1 MKNYNY
7 FIYKMVNLKF
17 IKTLEED
24 RLKINELEAIPSPQH
39 QDVEDLCYD
48 ITRILWWQIEN
59 DMLNLHDRED
69 EMYFFSFVD
78 LLFRFHD
85 IIGFDENEIYRD
97 DKYELPFEII
107 LPEATNDVVV
117 LVKYNVSP
125 VLNIFLINSSTFK
138 IILRFDIITIDCG

>member
-7 FIYKMVNLKF
+7 FIYKMVNNKF
-17 IKTLEED
+17 IKTLEKD

-107 LPEATNDVVV
+107 YDIYDWLNEHDEYTAQVDELKHMIIKRYSENSEMYDYI
-117 LVKYNVSP
+117 YN
-125 VLNIFLINSSTFK
+125 
-138 IILRFDIITIDCG
+138 

>member
-1 MKNYNY
+1 
-7 FIYKMVNLKF
+7 MVNNKF
-17 IKTLEED
+17 IKTLEKD

-107 LPEATNDVVV
+107 YDIYDWLNEHDEYTAQVDELKHMIIKRYSENSEMYDYI
-117 LVKYNVSP
+117 YN
-125 VLNIFLINSSTFK
+125 
-138 IILRFDIITIDCG
+138 